1 MENNNELLEEV
12 TNALC
17 VFLRL
22 DRPNLISNT
31 IEERVKEVVVAK
43 LCELMHIVCPYNY
56 NNDTFY
62 FYSLLVGDVL
72 INKMGYKIQV
82 APAVFKLFKY
92 NGINYIEE
100 VDRLITTLPLDKSLI
115 DCFVVLDEL
124 KEKFEE
130 FKVNKY
136 AC

>member
-22 DRPNLISNT
+22 DRPNLRTDT
-31 IEERVKEVVVAK
+31 IEERVKEIAVAK
-43 LCELMHIVCPYNY
+43 LCRLMNIRCTYNY
-56 NNDTFY
+56 TNDTFY
-62 FYSLLVGDVL
+62 FYSLIVGDVF
-72 INKMGYKIQV
+72 INKMGYKISI

-100 VDRLITTLPLDKSLI
+100 VDRLITTLPLNKALL

-130 FKVNKY
+130 FKVSKY